1 MSPKH
6 DSDPFD
12 RERKAHADAD
22 AERGKAQSAVSI
34 QLDVGGQVHHQSR
47 CPCLIGRAN
56 MATRPR
62 ESAFVQQAR
71 PAQSGMEPWLSGPA
85 LPSAV
90 RSPAPI
96 AHLSAFYNIRVI
108 NINNMMQHGLVERT
122 RDKVD
127 RRKLSVTLTQRGKAL
142 EAELMQYAID
152 INRIAVAGI
161 DPAEVATCVD
171 VLSRMSA
178 NLAAEF
184 DSIPNTPAED

>member
-1 MSPKH
+1 MCS
-6 DSDPFD
+6 SDLGVTQKYLSD
-12 RERKAHADAD
+12 MTNVTENTT
-22 AERGKAQSAVSI
+22 VSI
-34 QLDVGGQVHHQSR
+34 
-47 CPCLIGRAN
+47 
-56 MATRPR
+56 
-62 ESAFVQQAR
+62 
-71 PAQSGMEPWLSGPA
+71 
-85 LPSAV
+85 
-90 RSPAPI
+90 
-96 AHLSAFYNIRVI
+96 
-108 NINNMMQHGLVERT
+108 INNMMQHGLVERT